1 MSARLT
7 VVHTLIGLTIP
18 SDAHSHNFCYE
29 IATCSFLSSESGFV
43 QDMIIPKLSPHS
55 AVAFLTGT
63 LKDLNIY
70 RIAIAYSLASLPE
83 HNSAE

>member
-1 MSARLT
+1 MRYMSRSLS
-7 VVHTLIGLTIP
+7 VPGK
-18 SDAHSHNFCYE
+18 N
-29 IATCSFLSSESGFV
+29 ATALCGFV

-55 AVAFLTGT
+55 TVAFLTGT
-63 LKDLNIY
+63 LKDVNRY